1 MSNPV
6 RVKICGITSQ
16 QLMRDVGNAGAQYAG
31 LVFFEKSPRNLSLDK
46 ARSIALE
53 APTGLAKVALVV
65 NPSDRFLDSLTT
77 TVPLD
82 MIQLQGSETPQRV
95 SEIKQK
101 TGLPVMKAIG
111 IAEQD
116 DLKKLDV
123 YATVADQLLVDA
135 KPAKDAIL
143 PGGNGSAFDWSLLQG
158 RRWTGPW
165 MLAGGLNPEN
175 VAQAIAITGA
185 QQIDVSSGVEIR
197 PGEKDKQKI
206 NAFVRAA
213 QKHSLAA
220 T

>member
-6 RVKICGITSQ
+6 RVKICGVTSQ

-53 APTGLAKVALVV
+53 APTGLAKVALLV

-82 MIQLQGSETPQRV
+82 MIQLHGSETPERV

-111 IAEQD
+111 IAEKD

-123 YATVADQLLVDA
+123 YATVADQLMVDA
-135 KPAKDAIL
+135 KPAKGAIL
-143 PGGNGSAFDWSLLQG
+143 PGGNGYAFDWSLLQG

-197 PGEKDKQKI
+197 PGEKDKQII

-213 QKHSLAA
+213 QTHSLAA

>member
-6 RVKICGITSQ
+6 RVKICGVTSQ

-82 MIQLQGSETPQRV
+82 MIQLHGSETPQRV

-111 IAEQD
+111 VAEQD

-123 YATVADQLLVDA
+123 YSTVADQLLVDA

-175 VAQAIAITGA
+175 VAQAIAITGT

-213 QKHSLAA
+213 QYIV
-220 T
+220 

>member
-46 ARSIALE
+46 ARSISLA

-82 MIQLQGSETPQRV
+82 MIQLHGSETPQRV

-111 IAEQD
+111 VAEQD

-143 PGGNGSAFDWSLLQG
+143 PGGNGFAFDWSLLQG

-175 VAQAIAITGA
+175 VAQAIAITGT

-213 QKHSLAA
+213 QHIV
-220 T
+220 

>member
-6 RVKICGITSQ
+6 RVKICGVTSQ

-82 MIQLQGSETPQRV
+82 MIQLHGSETPQRV

-111 IAEQD
+111 VAEQD

-123 YATVADQLLVDA
+123 YATVADQLMVDA

-175 VAQAIAITGA
+175 VAQAIAITGT

-213 QKHSLAA
+213 QHIV
-220 T
+220 

>member
-6 RVKICGITSQ
+6 RVKICGVTSQ

-31 LVFFEKSPRNLSLDK
+31 LVFFEKSPRNLSLHK

-53 APTGLAKVALVV
+53 APTGLAKVALLV

-82 MIQLQGSETPQRV
+82 MIQLHGSETPQRV

-111 IAEQD
+111 VAEQD

-143 PGGNGSAFDWSLLQG
+143 PGGNGYAFDWSLLQG

-175 VAQAIAITGA
+175 VAQAIAITGT

-213 QKHSLAA
+213 QHIV
-220 T
+220 

>member
-65 NPSDRFLDSLTT
+65 NPSDRFLDSLPT

-82 MIQLQGSETPQRV
+82 MIQLHGSETPQRV

-111 IAEQD
+111 VAEED

-123 YATVADQLLVDA
+123 YATVADQLMVDA

-143 PGGNGSAFDWSLLQG
+143 PGGNGYAFDWSLLQG

-213 QKHSLAA
+213 QTHSLAA

>member
-1 MSNPV
+1 MSNRV

-53 APTGLAKVALVV
+53 APTGLAKVALLV

-82 MIQLQGSETPQRV
+82 MIQLHGSETPERV

-101 TGLPVMKAIG
+101 TGLPVMKSIG
-111 IAEQD
+111 VAEKD
-116 DLKKLDV
+116 DLKKLEV
-123 YATVADQLLVDA
+123 YATVADQLMVDA

-143 PGGNGSAFDWSLLQG
+143 PGGNGYAFDWSLLQG
-158 RRWTGPW
+158 QRWTGPW
-165 MLAGGLNPEN
+165 MLAGGLNLEN
-175 VAQAIAITGA
+175 VAQAIAITGT

-206 NAFVRAA
+206 NAFVTAA
-213 QKHSLAA
+213 QHIV
-220 T
+220 

>member
-6 RVKICGITSQ
+6 RVKICGVTSH

-46 ARSIALE
+46 ARSIVLE
-53 APTGLAKVALVV
+53 APTGLATVALVV

-82 MIQLQGSETPQRV
+82 MIQLHGSETPQRV

-111 IAEQD
+111 VAEKD
-116 DLKKLDV
+116 DLRKLDV
-123 YATVADQLLVDA
+123 YATVADQLMVDA

-143 PGGNGSAFDWSLLQG
+143 PGGNGYAFDWSLLQG

-165 MLAGGLNPEN
+165 MLAGGLNTEN

-185 QQIDVSSGVEIR
+185 QQIDVSSGVEIC
-197 PGEKDKQKI
+197 PGKKDKRKI

-213 QKHSLAA
+213 QTHSLAA

>member
-1 MSNPV
+1 MSTPV
-6 RVKICGITSQ
+6 RVKICGVTSQ

-65 NPSDRFLDSLTT
+65 NPSDRFLDSLTS

-111 IAEQD
+111 VAEQD

-213 QKHSLAA
+213 QTHSLAA

>member
-6 RVKICGITSQ
+6 RVKICGVTSQ

-82 MIQLQGSETPQRV
+82 MIQLHGSETPERV

-111 IAEQD
+111 VAEQD

-175 VAQAIAITGA
+175 VAQAIAITGT

-206 NAFVRAA
+206 NAFVTAA
-213 QKHSLAA
+213 QHIV
-220 T
+220 

>member
-6 RVKICGITSQ
+6 RVKICGVTSQ

-82 MIQLQGSETPQRV
+82 MIQLHGSETPQRV

-111 IAEQD
+111 VAEQD

-165 MLAGGLNPEN
+165 MLAGGLNLEN
-175 VAQAIAITGA
+175 VAQAIAITGT

-206 NAFVRAA
+206 NAFVTAA
-213 QKHSLAA
+213 QHIV
-220 T
+220 

>member
-6 RVKICGITSQ
+6 RVKICGVTSQ

-82 MIQLQGSETPQRV
+82 MIQLHGSETPQRV

-111 IAEQD
+111 VAEQD

-123 YATVADQLLVDA
+123 YATVADQLMVDA

-213 QKHSLAA
+213 QHIV
-220 T
+220 

>member
-6 RVKICGITSQ
+6 RVKICGVTSQ

-46 ARSIALE
+46 ARSISLA

-82 MIQLQGSETPQRV
+82 MIQLHGSETPQRV

-111 IAEQD
+111 VAEQD

-143 PGGNGSAFDWSLLQG
+143 PGGNGFAFDWSLLQG

-175 VAQAIAITGA
+175 VAQAIAITGT

-213 QKHSLAA
+213 QHIV
-220 T
+220 

>member
-6 RVKICGITSQ
+6 RVKICGVTSQ

-82 MIQLQGSETPQRV
+82 MIQLHGSETPQRV

-111 IAEQD
+111 VAEQD

-123 YATVADQLLVDA
+123 YATVADQLMVDA

-143 PGGNGSAFDWSLLQG
+143 PGGNGYAFDWSLLQG

-213 QKHSLAA
+213 QTRSLAA

>member
-82 MIQLQGSETPQRV
+82 MIQLHGSETPQRV

-111 IAEQD
+111 VAEQD

-143 PGGNGSAFDWSLLQG
+143 PGGNGFAFDWSLLQG

-175 VAQAIAITGA
+175 VAQAIAITGT

-213 QKHSLAA
+213 QHIV
-220 T
+220 

>member
-6 RVKICGITSQ
+6 RVKICGVTSQ

-82 MIQLQGSETPQRV
+82 MIQLHGSETPQRV

-111 IAEQD
+111 VAEQD

-123 YATVADQLLVDA
+123 YATVADQLMVDA

>member
-6 RVKICGITSQ
+6 RVKICGVTSQ

-82 MIQLQGSETPQRV
+82 MIQLHGSETPERV

-111 IAEQD
+111 VAEKD

-123 YATVADQLLVDA
+123 YATVADQLMVDA

-143 PGGNGSAFDWSLLQG
+143 PGGNGYAFDWSLLQG

-185 QQIDVSSGVEIR
+185 QQIDVSSGVEIC
-197 PGEKDKQKI
+197 PGKKDKRKI

-213 QKHSLAA
+213 QTRSLAA

>member
-6 RVKICGITSQ
+6 RVKICGVTSQ

-53 APTGLAKVALVV
+53 APTGLAKVALLV

-82 MIQLQGSETPQRV
+82 MIQLHGSETPERV

-111 IAEQD
+111 VAEKN

-123 YATVADQLLVDA
+123 YATVADQLMVDA

-143 PGGNGSAFDWSLLQG
+143 PGGNGYAFDWSLLQG
-158 RRWTGPW
+158 WRWTGPW
-165 MLAGGLNPEN
+165 MLAGGLSPEN
-175 VAQAIAITGA
+175 VAQAIATTGA

-213 QKHSLAA
+213 QTHSLAA

>member
-6 RVKICGITSQ
+6 RVKICGVTSQ

-53 APTGLAKVALVV
+53 APTGLTKVALVV

-82 MIQLQGSETPQRV
+82 MIQLHGSETPERV

-111 IAEQD
+111 VAEKD

-123 YATVADQLLVDA
+123 YATVADQLMVDA

-143 PGGNGSAFDWSLLQG
+143 PGGNGYAFDWSLLQG

-185 QQIDVSSGVEIR
+185 QQIDVSSGVEIC
-197 PGEKDKQKI
+197 PGKKDKQKI

-213 QKHSLAA
+213 QTHSLAA

>member
-6 RVKICGITSQ
+6 RVKICGVTSQ

-82 MIQLQGSETPQRV
+82 MIQLHGSETPQRV

-111 IAEQD
+111 VAEQD

-175 VAQAIAITGA
+175 VAQAIAITGT

-213 QKHSLAA
+213 QHIV
-220 T
+220 

>member
-6 RVKICGITSQ
+6 RVKICGVTSQ

-82 MIQLQGSETPQRV
+82 MIQLHGSETPQRV

-111 IAEQD
+111 VAEQD

-123 YATVADQLLVDA
+123 YATVADQLMVDA

-213 QKHSLAA
+213 QTHSLAA

>member
-31 LVFFEKSPRNLSLDK
+31 LVFFEKSPRNLRLDQ

-65 NPSDRFLDSLTT
+65 NPSDRFLDNLTT

-111 IAEQD
+111 VAEQD

>member
-6 RVKICGITSQ
+6 RVKICGVTSQ

-82 MIQLQGSETPQRV
+82 MIQLHGSETPQRV

-111 IAEQD
+111 VAEQD

-213 QKHSLAA
+213 QTHSLAA

>member
-6 RVKICGITSQ
+6 RVKICGVTSQ
-16 QLMRDVGNAGAQYAG
+16 QLMRDVGNASAQYAG

-65 NPSDRFLDSLTT
+65 NPSDRFLDSLTS

-111 IAEQD
+111 VAEQD
-116 DLKKLDV
+116 DLNKLDV

-185 QQIDVSSGVEIR
+185 QQIDVSSGVEIC
-197 PGEKDKQKI
+197 PGKKDKQKI

-213 QKHSLAA
+213 QHIV
-220 T
+220 

>member
-82 MIQLQGSETPQRV
+82 MIQLHGSETPQRV

-111 IAEQD
+111 VAEQD

-123 YATVADQLLVDA
+123 YATVADQLMVDA

-213 QKHSLAA
+213 HTHSLAA

>member
-46 ARSIALE
+46 ARSISLA

-82 MIQLQGSETPQRV
+82 MIQLHGSETPQRV

-111 IAEQD
+111 VAEQD

-135 KPAKDAIL
+135 KPTKDAIV

-175 VAQAIAITGA
+175 VAQAIAITGT

-213 QKHSLAA
+213 QYIV
-220 T
+220 

>member
-6 RVKICGITSQ
+6 RVKICGVTSQ

-111 IAEQD
+111 VAEQD

-123 YATVADQLLVDA
+123 YATVADQLMVDA

-175 VAQAIAITGA
+175 VAQAIAITGT

-213 QKHSLAA
+213 QHIV
-220 T
+220 

>member
-6 RVKICGITSQ
+6 RVKICGVTSQ

-82 MIQLQGSETPQRV
+82 MIQLHGSETPERV

-111 IAEQD
+111 VAEKD

-123 YATVADQLLVDA
+123 YATVADQLMVDA

-143 PGGNGSAFDWSLLQG
+143 PGGNGYAFDWSLLQG

-213 QKHSLAA
+213 QTHSLAA

>member
-6 RVKICGITSQ
+6 RVKICGVTSK
-16 QLMRDVGNAGAQYAG
+16 QLMRDVGYAGAQYAG

-53 APTGLAKVALVV
+53 APTGLAKVALLV

-82 MIQLQGSETPQRV
+82 MIQLHGSETPERV

-111 IAEQD
+111 VAEKD
-116 DLKKLDV
+116 DLRKLDV
-123 YATVADQLLVDA
+123 YATVADQLMVDA

-143 PGGNGSAFDWSLLQG
+143 PGGNGYAFDWSLLQG

-175 VAQAIAITGA
+175 VAQAIAITDA

>member
-6 RVKICGITSQ
+6 RVKICGVTSQ

-53 APTGLAKVALVV
+53 APTGLAKVALLV

-82 MIQLQGSETPQRV
+82 MIQLHGSETPQRV
-95 SEIKQK
+95 SETKQK

-111 IAEQD
+111 VAEKN

-123 YATVADQLLVDA
+123 YATVADQLMVDA

-143 PGGNGSAFDWSLLQG
+143 PGGNGYAFDWRLLQG

-185 QQIDVSSGVEIR
+185 QQIDVSSGVEIC
-197 PGEKDKQKI
+197 PGKKDKQKI

-213 QKHSLAA
+213 QTRSLAA

>member
-6 RVKICGITSQ
+6 RVKICGVTSQ

-31 LVFFEKSPRNLSLDK
+31 LVFFDKSPRNLSLDQ
-46 ARSIALE
+46 ARRIALE

-111 IAEQD
+111 VAEED

-123 YATVADQLLVDA
+123 YATVADQLMVDA

>member
-6 RVKICGITSQ
+6 RVKICGVTSQ

-53 APTGLAKVALVV
+53 APTGLAKVALLV

-82 MIQLQGSETPQRV
+82 MIQLHGSETPERV

-111 IAEQD
+111 VAEQD

-175 VAQAIAITGA
+175 VAQAIAITGT

-213 QKHSLAA
+213 QYIV
-220 T
+220 

>member
-82 MIQLQGSETPQRV
+82 MIQLHGSETPQRV

-111 IAEQD
+111 VAEQD

-175 VAQAIAITGA
+175 VAQAIAITGT

-213 QKHSLAA
+213 QHIV
-220 T
+220 

>member
-82 MIQLQGSETPQRV
+82 MIQLHGSETPQRV

-111 IAEQD
+111 VAEED

-123 YATVADQLLVDA
+123 YATVADQLMVDA

-213 QKHSLAA
+213 QTHSLAA

>member
-6 RVKICGITSQ
+6 RVKICGVTSQ

-82 MIQLQGSETPQRV
+82 MIQLHGSETPERV

-111 IAEQD
+111 VAEKN

-123 YATVADQLLVDA
+123 YATVADQLMVDA

-143 PGGNGSAFDWSLLQG
+143 PGGNGYAFDWSLLQG

-213 QKHSLAA
+213 QTHSLAA

>member
-6 RVKICGITSQ
+6 RVKICGVTSQ

-82 MIQLQGSETPQRV
+82 MIQLHGSETPQRV

-111 IAEQD
+111 VAEQD

>member
-6 RVKICGITSQ
+6 RVKICGVTSQ

-31 LVFFEKSPRNLSLDK
+31 LVFFEKSPRNVRLDQ

-82 MIQLQGSETPQRV
+82 MIQLHGSETPQRV

-111 IAEQD
+111 VAEKN

-123 YATVADQLLVDA
+123 YATVADQLMVDA

-143 PGGNGSAFDWSLLQG
+143 PGGNGYAFDWSLLQG

-213 QKHSLAA
+213 QTHSLAA